1 MTTPNLH
8 TQPSGDEL
16 TDNPV
21 SWRVLIIDDEPDNLR
36 LIADLLGFSGVKT
49 HIAADG
55 MSGLA
60 VVDSDTAHTFK
71 PNLILLDI
79 QMPRMDGWDVH
90 RQLRSRPALD
100 AVPIIA
106 LTALAMRADA
116 ERVAAEGFD
125 GYITKPFRIKNLL
138 SEMTACVQN
147 FMSNSPKSILATMPI
162 PPTMPPPT
170 LMYEPIISNAAQTK
184 PLRPITHDKTE

>member
-55 MSGLA
+55 MSGLC
-60 VVDSDTAHTFK
+60 S
-71 PNLILLDI
+71 
-79 QMPRMDGWDVH
+79 
-90 RQLRSRPALD
+90 
-100 AVPIIA
+100 
-106 LTALAMRADA
+106 
-116 ERVAAEGFD
+116 
-125 GYITKPFRIKNLL
+125 
-138 SEMTACVQN
+138 C
-147 FMSNSPKSILATMPI
+147 
-162 PPTMPPPT
+162 
-170 LMYEPIISNAAQTK
+170 
-184 PLRPITHDKTE
+184 